1 MIGIVLISHG
11 KMADGMLDSCK
22 LFFGEEIPQILSVC
36 LLPENSPEDFDKKIE
51 LAISKVD
58 SGDGVLIL
66 CDLLGGTPC
75 NRCAYILNDR
85 IQVIA
90 GVNLSILLEFLATR
104 DSLKDISELDVET
117 LIFVGV
123 NGVVSLNKLLN
134 I

>member
-1 MIGIVLISHG
+1 MIGIVLMSHG

-75 NRCAYILNDR
+75 NRCACILNDR

-104 DSLKDISELDVET
+104 DSLKDISELDIET
-117 LIFVGV
+117 LIFAGTS
-123 NGVVSLNKLLN
+123 GLVSLNNLLN

>member
-22 LFFGEEIPQILSVC
+22 LFFGEEISQILSVC

-117 LIFVGV
+117 LIFVGA

>member
-22 LFFGEEIPQILSVC
+22 LFFGEEKPQILSVC

-85 IQVIA
+85 IQVVA

-117 LIFVGV
+117 LIFVGA

>member
-117 LIFVGV
+117 LIFVGA

>member
-66 CDLLGGTPC
+66 CD
-75 NRCAYILNDR
+75 
-85 IQVIA
+85 
-90 GVNLSILLEFLATR
+90 
-104 DSLKDISELDVET
+104 
-117 LIFVGV
+117 
-123 NGVVSLNKLLN
+123 
-134 I
+134 

>member
-11 KMADGMLDSCK
+11 KMADGMLDSYK

-117 LIFVGV
+117 LIFVGA

>member
-104 DSLKDISELDVET
+104 DSLEDISELDIET
-117 LIFVGV
+117 LIFAGA
-123 NGVVSLNKLLN
+123 NGVVSLNKLLT

>member
-58 SGDGVLIL
+58 SGYGVLIL

-117 LIFVGV
+117 LIFVGA

>member
-1 MIGIVLISHG
+1 MIGIVLMSHG

-22 LFFGEEIPQILSVC
+22 LFFGEEIPQISSVC
-36 LLPENSPEDFDKKIE
+36 LLSENSPEEFDKKIE
-51 LAISKVD
+51 LAISEVD

-104 DSLKDISELDVET
+104 DSLKDISELDIET
-117 LIFVGV
+117 LIFAGTS
-123 NGVVSLNKLLN
+123 GLVSLNNLLN

>member
-1 MIGIVLISHG
+1 
-11 KMADGMLDSCK
+11 MADGMLDSCK

-117 LIFVGV
+117 LIFVGA

>member
-22 LFFGEEIPQILSVC
+22 HFFGEEIPQILSVC

-75 NRCAYILNDR
+75 NRCACILNDR

-117 LIFVGV
+117 LTFAGA

>member
-1 MIGIVLISHG
+1 MTFRQGS
-11 KMADGMLDSCK
+11 
-22 LFFGEEIPQILSVC
+22 
-36 LLPENSPEDFDKKIE
+36 
-51 LAISKVD
+51 
-58 SGDGVLIL
+58 
-66 CDLLGGTPC
+66 DLLGGTPC

-117 LIFVGV
+117 LIFVGA